1 MSKGLGGL
9 RRHMLPTDD
18 AFNCRAWAEMNNGSR
33 FILGVPGGCATITT
47 RQAIFEWLFFDKAL
61 EKIALLGNDDNEL

>member
-1 MSKGLGGL
+1 
-9 RRHMLPTDD
+9 
-18 AFNCRAWAEMNNGSR
+18 MNNGSK
-33 FILGVPGGCATITT
+33 FILGVPGGFATITT